1 MKKIKLNSRSFG
13 KLIAIPF
20 ALIMVSITIDS
31 CKKEN
36 DTYIATP
43 ERAMDTGKSAQV
55 NDAIGKALRDFI
67 VNVNVTANQTSV
79 SVSGSGSNTFS
90 NVAVNVNVFVT
101 PNARVVS
108 WANSAGSSFTLSS
121 SLSTPSNG
129 GTGFGQIT
137 CNGNT
142 FNYNYVLCVR
152 SSVQDSIWS
161 NLLNGHG
168 TDVRGVIAFE
178 GDTANSNF
186 FFKNMAIFLV
196 DATAGDG
203 TYNFVNWN
211 AASFSIGDAIG
222 KILDFTGVTNNS
234 ISGIG
239 LATPLFTSSGS
250 VTVDSV
256 SFTLSSDAKV
266 TDILSLIET
275 PVSGQISCE

>member
-1 MKKIKLNSRSFG
+1 MKKIKFTSKAFW
-13 KLIAIPF
+13 KLIGIPV

-36 DTYIATP
+36 DTCIATP
-43 ERAMDTGKSAQV
+43 TKTVDAGKSGQV

-67 VNVNVTANQTSV
+67 VNVNVTANQTTV

-90 NVAVNVNVFVT
+90 NVAANVNVFVT
-101 PNARVVS
+101 PNSRVVS
-108 WANSAGSSFTLSS
+108 WANSSGSSFTLSS

-142 FNYNYVLCVR
+142 FNYNYVLCVK
-152 SSVQDSIWS
+152 SSIQDSTWS

-186 FFKNMAIFLV
+186 FFKNMAVFLV
-196 DATAGDG
+196 DANAGDG
-203 TYNFVNWN
+203 NYNFVNWN
-211 AASFSIGDAIG
+211 STSFTSGDAIG

-250 VTVDSV
+250 VTVDSI
-256 SFTLSSDAKV
+256 SFTLSADAKV
-266 TDILSLIET
+266 TDILSLTEY